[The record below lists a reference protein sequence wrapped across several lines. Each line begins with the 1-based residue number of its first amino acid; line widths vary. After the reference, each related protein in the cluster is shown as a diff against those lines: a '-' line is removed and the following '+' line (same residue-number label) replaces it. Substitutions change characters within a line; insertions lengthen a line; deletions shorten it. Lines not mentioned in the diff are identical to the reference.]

1 MSDAGDDVRN
11 AAQIEYW
18 NEVSGPKW
26 VALDDVINA
35 QIEPVGEAAMDRAEV
50 SATDRVIDVGC
61 GCGPTSL
68 GLARRA
74 NAGSVTGIDISGP
87 MLERARERATAAGLA
102 NLSFEHADAQT
113 HALIPESFELVFSRF
128 GVMFFADATAAFANL
143 HQALVP
149 GGRLAFVCW
158 QGLDR
163 NPWMRVPLAA
173 AARHISLPEPP
184 APGAPG
190 PFAFADTER
199 VRGILEAAGFV
210 DVGFEPQQGELW
222 VGGRGSLDQTV
233 DFVLQRGPAGAAL
246 RSAGETARP
255 AVARSVREAL
265 EPYASDEGVRMP
277 AAAWIV
283 TGRV

>member
-1 MSDAGDDVRN
+1 
-11 AAQIEYW
+11 
-18 NEVSGPKW
+18 
-26 VALDDVINA
+26 
-35 QIEPVGEAAMDRAEV
+35 MDRAEV
-50 SATDRVIDVGC
+50 AAGERVLDVGC
-61 GCGPTSL
+61 GCGQTSL
-68 GLARRA
+68 QLVGRVSPD
-74 NAGSVTGIDISGP
+74 GSVLGIDISGV
-87 MLERARERATAAGLA
+87 MLDRARQRAREQGEARVR
-102 NLSFEHADAQT
+102 FEHADAQT

-233 DFVLQRGPAGAAL
+233 DFVLQMGPAGAAL